1 MIQLGGILGEL
12 LVVLYE
18 VLESETQEL
27 IKGAPELTRDGTKY
41 FVNKGINRL
50 KRILYY
56 MKVPE

>member
-18 VLESETQEL
+18 VLKSETQEL

-41 FVNKGINRL
+41 FVNKGINRF